1 MSRETWNT
9 IKHSKRF
16 YVDTYRKA
24 SGALVISMLL
34 NLLMGI
40 AIHYMYFHQPEH
52 DFYAT
57 NGVTPPVQLTY
68 MDEPN
73 NTSVPL
79 LGNDSDE
86 QNEYK
91 VIPQ

>member
-16 YVDTYRKA
+16 YVDTYRRAGSFLVA
-24 SGALVISMLL
+24 SMII
-34 NLLMGI
+34 NLLLGI
-40 AIHYMYFHQPEH
+40 TIYYLYFNQPEH

-57 NGVTPPVQLTY
+57 SGVTPPVQLTY

-73 NTSVPL
+73 FTAVPL
-79 LGNDSDE
+79 LANDPDE
-86 QNEYK
+86 DNENK